1 MPDVGIE
8 SRMPLHDSYSY
19 YLKDTLL
26 EIVRI
31 VSSLAVSSTKEITSG
46 MVKACRQ
53 ILHRRRLDDI
63 PICCSG
69 FQ

>member
-1 MPDVGIE
+1 MISCCSALLLKQGVHMPDVDIE

-31 VSSLAVSSTKEITSG
+31 VSSLAVSSTKETTSG
-46 MVKACRQ
+46 MVKACR
-53 ILHRRRLDDI
+53 
-63 PICCSG
+63 
-69 FQ
+69 